1 MTVTGSI
8 GKQLA
13 RKITTARN
21 SRNNEC
27 LWEKIVTLAR
37 TDEDFIWTLVIHEL
51 APYGDARSATGAEP
65 HP

>member
-1 MTVTGSI
+1 MTVTDSI

-13 RKITTARN
+13 RKTTTARN

-37 TDEDFIWTLVIHEL
+37 ADEDFIWTLVISKL
-51 APYGDARSATGAEP
+51 APYCDTRPATSAESHA
-65 HP
+65 

>member
-1 MTVTGSI
+1 MGSI

-13 RKITTARN
+13 RKTTTTRN

-37 TDEDFIWTLVIHEL
+37 ADEDFIWTLVIC
-51 APYGDARSATGAEP
+51 
-65 HP
+65 